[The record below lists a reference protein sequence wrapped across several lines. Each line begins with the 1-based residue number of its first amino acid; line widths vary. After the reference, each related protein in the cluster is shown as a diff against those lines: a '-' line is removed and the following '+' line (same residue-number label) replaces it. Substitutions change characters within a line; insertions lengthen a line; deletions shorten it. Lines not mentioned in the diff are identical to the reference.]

1 MIRDDLAKL
10 SDNDIYSL
18 ILFALY
24 KIKNI
29 PEYSTLSEL
38 AFILNKESFL
48 NIVDYL
54 GGLTIRIPTSKEL
67 LVIVNALLLYQYHNI
82 ENIDFDK
89 SLKMLEK
96 TNLELLEIKETYYK
110 LLDILTDYNI
120 NK

>member
-1 MIRDDLAKL
+1 MFYII
-10 SDNDIYSL
+10 NCYMCNEGGV
-18 ILFALY
+18 FALY

-38 AFILNKESFL
+38 AFILNKDSFL

-89 SLKMLEK
+89 ASDIVDLYLEK
-96 TNLELLEIKETYYK
+96 KIIYLYMIWQ
-110 LLDILTDYNI
+110 I
-120 NK
+120 N